1 MSLKKLL
8 RFVKIDHKLPGIFRG
23 LQRNAFKGSANK
35 DFGNSFGNAQRV
47 FNIFFDN
54 ALHRL
59 GEGEKSVRKMYQPIG
74 NKGPVRPSSLRVSVY
89 TRNVLSISSK
99 WRGFMT
105 TNKKLEM
112 RQKILKPSISH
123 LVILNLV

>member
-1 MSLKKLL
+1 LITNCLAFSETHRAMLLKALSIRILETLSEMPKEYL
-8 RFVKIDHKLPGIFRG
+8 RFV
-23 LQRNAFKGSANK
+23 
-35 DFGNSFGNAQRV
+35 
-47 FNIFFDN
+47 FDN

-59 GEGEKSVRKMYQPIG
+59 GEDEKSVRKMCQPIG
-74 NKGPVRPSSLRVSVY
+74 NKGPVWPSSLRVSVY

-99 WRGFMT
+99 YRSFMK
-105 TNKKLEM
+105 TNKNSEM